1 MAGGRPTEY
10 NQTYI
15 KKAKE
20 YLELCQDE
28 EVEQEKRE
36 NFVTYKLK
44 ARLPTKGGLAVY
56 LGVARETL
64 YDWASK
70 YPEFSDIMEEL
81 GGIQEERLINNGL
94 SGDYNP
100 TIAKVLLTK
109 HGYTDKQE
117 TDITTNGKDLNTPVL
132 VKFIDENNRNTD

>member
-1 MAGGRPTEY
+1 MTAGRPTEY

-15 KKAKE
+15 TKAKE
-20 YLELCQDE
+20 YLDSCQDE

-44 ARLPTKGGLAVY
+44 AKLPTKGGLAY
-56 LGVARETL
+56 FLGVSRDTL

-70 YPEFSDIMEEL
+70 YKEFSDIMEEL
-81 GGIQEERLINNGL
+81 GAMQEERLINNGL

-132 VKFIDENNRNTD
+132 VKFIDENNRDTN